1 MTMPLV
7 RSVVL
12 GFTVAA
18 TSAAPV
24 APVAAEESHLVIV
37 VGLGGEPKYTE
48 AFHELATSMIKAAE
62 KKLGLSAKG
71 IAYLGEKAADPSLP
85 VYKGRATRENV
96 QKTLGAIARAAAPGD
111 LVLILL
117 IGHGSFQAGEARF
130 NLPGPDMSAADFAP
144 LLAALGSQQV
154 VLVNTSSA
162 SGDFVKALSA
172 KGRTIVTATKSGME
186 RNQTEFPSYF
196 VEAFAEDK
204 ADADKDQRVSI
215 LEAFVYARR
224 EVERFYEKGRLLAT
238 EHAILDDNGDGA
250 GTSVPADTGAGDGA
264 LARTLFLGGGAGEST
279 AETAVANADPRV
291 AALRQQRRAVEQKIA
306 ALKARKEHM
315 TSEKY
320 DDELEGLLLELARSD
335 AALRGREG
343 SR

>member
-1 MTMPLV
+1 VKTAFTRALLV
-7 RSVVL
+7 VIAVSL
-12 GFTVAA
+12 SL
-18 TSAAPV
+18 SARRA
-24 APVAAEESHLVIV
+24 AAEESHLVIV

-62 KKLGLSAKG
+62 KRLGVAAKD
-71 IAYLGEKAADPSLP
+71 IAYLGEKAAYPTVP
-85 VYKGRATRENV
+85 AYKGRSTRENV
-96 QKTLGAIARAAAPGD
+96 QKALGAVADVASPGD

-144 LLAALGSQQV
+144 LLLRLSAQQV
-154 VLVNTSSA
+154 AFVNTASA

-215 LEAFVYARR
+215 LEAFLYARR
-224 EVERFYEKGRLLAT
+224 EVERFYEKGHLLAT
-238 EHAILDDNGDGA
+238 EHAILDDDGDGT
-250 GTSVPADTGAGDGA
+250 GTATPGATSGGGDGA
-264 LARTLFLGGGAGEST
+264 LARTLFVSGGGGEST
-279 AETAVANADPRV
+279 ADAGAAVADPRL
-291 AALRQQRRAVEQKIA
+291 AALRQQRRAVEQKIG
-306 ALKARKEHM
+306 ALKARKEQM
-315 TSEKY
+315 APEQY
-320 DDELEGLLLELARSD
+320 DDELEKLLLELARSD
-335 AALRGREG
+335 AAIRGREG